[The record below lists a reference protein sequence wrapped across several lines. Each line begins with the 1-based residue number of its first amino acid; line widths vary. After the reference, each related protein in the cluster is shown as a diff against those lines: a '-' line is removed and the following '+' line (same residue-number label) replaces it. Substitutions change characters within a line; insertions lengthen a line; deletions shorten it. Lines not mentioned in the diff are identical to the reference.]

1 MTSNAPSGTS
11 PPPLRGQL
19 IRGAAWMVATKW
31 GVRLLGIVSTFI
43 LARLLE
49 PEDFGL
55 AAMTMVLVASVNI
68 LFEFGVDYAVITSSS
83 ADRATLDT
91 GWTLRLLQALG
102 AGATMLALIPFAGL
116 IYDDKRVVPILLVVA
131 IASMVRG
138 SANIGVVLFRRELEF
153 RREFTYELLTK
164 VAAMFAT
171 LALALWLRNYW
182 ALVIGIVV
190 SYVAEVVFSY
200 VMHPY
205 RPRFSL
211 VAFSSIWS
219 FSKWMLAT
227 HIGNHIAT
235 RIDRVFVGALGG
247 PQVVGHYSIG
257 GEVANM
263 AGPEITAPVSRA
275 LIPGF
280 AKLRDEPARLDQ
292 AYLKSLAAAALVG
305 APCSIGLAL
314 VAPEFIPI
322 ALGPNW
328 DAAIPVVQILCLYAL
343 LRTLVTASA
352 VLNMVSGHID
362 AVAKIALVR
371 AALTPF
377 AVYAGF
383 RFAGIEGVAWSK
395 VLLVAFNFWAISWL
409 VTNTRDIG
417 LARLFDAVWRP
428 IVAAAVMAG
437 AVYMTSGLLMSAADG
452 VVLGTRII
460 TGAAIYALALFGL
473 WLVCG
478 KPRGIERDVLDM
490 LAARWQANAVGG
502 EDKHA
507 GS

>member
-1 MTSNAPSGTS
+1 MTPNDPTS
-11 PPPLRGQL
+11 ATPPPLRGQL

-31 GVRLLGIVSTFI
+31 GVRLLGIISTFI
-43 LARLLE
+43 LARLLA

-102 AGATMLALIPFAGL
+102 AGATMLALIPFAGF
-116 IYDDKRVVPILLVVA
+116 IYDDERVVPILLVVA
-131 IASMVRG
+131 VASMVRG

-164 VAAMFAT
+164 VAAMIAT

-190 SYVAEVVFSY
+190 SYAAEVVFSY

-211 VAFSSIWS
+211 AAFSAIWS

-257 GEVANM
+257 GEIANM

-314 VAPEFIPI
+314 VAPAFIPI

-328 DAAIPVVQILCLYAL
+328 DAAVPVVQILCFYAL

-362 AVAKIALVR
+362 AVAKIALLR

-383 RFAGIEGVAWSK
+383 RLAGIEGIAWSK

-409 VTNTRDIG
+409 VTTTRDINR
-417 LARLFDAVWRP
+417 ARLVDVVWRP
-428 IVAAAVMAG
+428 LVAAALMAG
-437 AVYMTSGLLMSAADG
+437 AVRLITGFVATGADG
-452 VVLGTRII
+452 LVLGVQIT
-460 TGAAIYALALFGL
+460 TGAITYALAVLGL
-473 WLVCG
+473 WLGCG
-478 KPRGIERDVLDM
+478 KPGGIERDVLEM
-490 LAARWQANAVGG
+490 LAARRHRSAA
-502 EDKHA
+502 A
-507 GS
+507 GQKS

>member
-1 MTSNAPSGTS
+1 MTRARSPDS
-11 PPPLRGQL
+11 PPPLRGKL
-19 IRGAAWMVATKW
+19 IRGSAWMVATKW
-31 GVRLLGIVSTFI
+31 GVRMLGIVSTFV

-55 AAMTMVLVASVNI
+55 AAMSMVLVSSVTI
-68 LFEFGVDYAVITSSS
+68 LFEFGVDYAVITSPS
-83 ADRATLDT
+83 ADRRTLDS

-102 AGATMLALIPFAGL
+102 AGATVLMLTPFVGF
-116 IYDDKRVVPILLVVA
+116 IYADERVVPILVVVA
-131 IASMVRG
+131 VASMVRG
-138 SANIGVVLFRRELEF
+138 GANIGVVLFRRELEF
-153 RREFTYELLTK
+153 RRQFTFELLTK
-164 VAAMFAT
+164 VVAMVVT
-171 LALALWLRNYW
+171 LGLALWLRNYW
-182 ALVIGIVV
+182 ALVIGIAV
-190 SYVAEVVFSY
+190 SYAAEVVFSY
-200 VMHPY
+200 VMHSY

-211 VAFSSIWS
+211 AAFTTIWS

-257 GEVANM
+257 GEIANM

-305 APCSIGLAL
+305 VPCSIGLAL
-314 VAPEFIPI
+314 VAPVFIPI

-328 DAAIPVVQILCLYAL
+328 ATAIPIVQILCFYAL

-371 AALTPF
+371 AALTPV

-383 RFAGIEGVAWSK
+383 RLAGIEGVAWSK
-395 VLLVAFNFWAISWL
+395 VLLVGFNFWAISWL
-409 VTNTRDIG
+409 VTTTRNISS
-417 LARLFDAVWRP
+417 ARLVEAVWRP
-428 IVAAAVMAG
+428 LAAAAIMAG
-437 AVYMTSGLLMSAADG
+437 VVHLVTGLVASGTGGFDLAVQ
-452 VVLGTRII
+452 II
-460 TGAAIYALALFGL
+460 TGAITYALAMLGL
-473 WLVCG
+473 WRVCG
-478 KPRGIERDVLDM
+478 KPRGIERDVIEM
-490 LAARWQANAVGG
+490 LAARRHRSAAAAQ
-502 EDKHA
+502 KP
-507 GS
+507 

>member
-1 MTSNAPSGTS
+1 MTAENPSPGRQ
-11 PPPLRGQL
+11 PPLRRRL
-19 IRGAAWMVATKW
+19 IQGAAWMVATKW
-31 GVRLLGIVSTFI
+31 GVRLLGVVSTI
-43 LARLLE
+43 VLARLLA

-55 AAMTMVLVASVNI
+55 AAMAIVLVSTVRI
-68 LFEFGVDYAVITSSS
+68 LFEFGVDYAVIASDK
-83 ADRATLDT
+83 ADRSTLDT
-91 GWTLRLLQALG
+91 GWTLRLLQTVG
-102 AGATMLALIPFAGL
+102 AGAAMLLLVPFVHF
-116 IYDDKRVVPILLVVA
+116 IYNDPRVVPILLVLA
-131 IASMVRG
+131 LASMVRG
-138 SANIGVVLFRRELEF
+138 VTNIGVVLFRRELQF
-153 RREFTYELLTK
+153 HREFVLEVVTK
-164 VAAMFAT
+164 IVAIIAT
-171 LALALWLRNYW
+171 LIAALWLRNYW
-182 ALVIGIVV
+182 ALIIGLVV
-190 SYVAEVVFSY
+190 SYGAEIALSY
-200 VMHPY
+200 SMHPY

-211 VAFSSIWS
+211 AKAASIWS

-257 GEVANM
+257 GEIANM

-280 AKLRDEPARLDQ
+280 AKLRDEPSRLDQ

-314 VAPEFIPI
+314 VAPAFIPI

-328 DAAIPVVQILCLYAL
+328 DAAVPVVQILCFYAL

-383 RFAGIEGVAWSK
+383 RLAGIEGVAWSK

-409 VTNTRDIG
+409 VTTTRDISR
-417 LARLFDAVWRP
+417 ARLVDVVWRP
-428 IVAAAVMAG
+428 LVAASLMAG
-437 AVYMTSGLLMSAADG
+437 AVRLITGFVATGADG
-452 VVLGTRII
+452 LVLGVQIT
-460 TGAAIYALALFGL
+460 TGAVTYALAVLGL
-473 WLVCG
+473 WLGCG
-478 KPRGIERDVLDM
+478 KPRGIERDVLEM
-490 LAARWQANAVGG
+490 LAARRHRSAA
-502 EDKHA
+502 A
-507 GS
+507 GQKP